1 MEHLDLNINNYK
13 FTDLLN
19 LFQIPYS
26 YNKNDL
32 EKVKEQTSK
41 MHPSKSKLK
50 DDFFMFFSKAY
61 KLLES
66 VYSYREKKIM
76 RNVKYYPSMEED
88 ESVMSRIIK
97 IPRFE
102 GFENIDELIDKV
114 IENPIE
120 KAHKK
125 MELERKRNME
135 QKDLTDSLGYNKPL
149 ITDQADNKFFNVFE
163 NAVIPGDINSIK
175 RIIQLKN
182 VHLNSCFR
190 DKYYTSNPCN
200 FQYTLP
206 FEVKNVVSMR
216 LASIEIPNSWYL
228 FDHKK
233 KNNQFRIEVTNC
245 GKCKVFYIVIP
256 DGNYD
261 NETLVHFL
269 NHKYFFESGK
279 EDGLQYIKFYID
291 PINFKTRFEIIC
303 PDVPK
308 DYCFSLKF
316 VDEARE
322 NNIMNTAGWIFGF
335 RLANYL
341 DIKDAVQSEGLFDA
355 GGDRYVYFCVEDF
368 KNNKNEANV
377 ICFDESSLN
386 QSVLGKIPMV
396 NGKLSLVINETDG
409 SSLTKTRRYNG
420 PVNIKK
426 IHVRLLD
433 RFGDVIDLNN
443 MDYSFTLELEILYDR
458 NQIRVAN

>member
-66 VYSYREKKIM
+66 VYFYREKKIM

-102 GFENIDELIDKV
+102 GFENIDDLIDKV

-163 NAVIPGDINSIK
+163 NAVIP
-175 RIIQLKN
+175 
-182 VHLNSCFR
+182 
-190 DKYYTSNPCN
+190 
-200 FQYTLP
+200 
-206 FEVKNVVSMR
+206 
-216 LASIEIPNSWYL
+216 
-228 FDHKK
+228 
-233 KNNQFRIEVTNC
+233 
-245 GKCKVFYIVIP
+245 
-256 DGNYD
+256 
-261 NETLVHFL
+261 
-269 NHKYFFESGK
+269 
-279 EDGLQYIKFYID
+279 
-291 PINFKTRFEIIC
+291 
-303 PDVPK
+303 
-308 DYCFSLKF
+308 
-316 VDEARE
+316 
-322 NNIMNTAGWIFGF
+322 
-335 RLANYL
+335 
-341 DIKDAVQSEGLFDA
+341 
-355 GGDRYVYFCVEDF
+355 
-368 KNNKNEANV
+368 
-377 ICFDESSLN
+377 
-386 QSVLGKIPMV
+386 
-396 NGKLSLVINETDG
+396 
-409 SSLTKTRRYNG
+409 
-420 PVNIKK
+420 
-426 IHVRLLD
+426 
-433 RFGDVIDLNN
+433 
-443 MDYSFTLELEILYDR
+443 
-458 NQIRVAN
+458 